1 MAEIELSGLAV
12 EKEEIAR
19 KELIK
24 LFGKINNLEIS
35 VTMDFD
41 STVTE
46 YLQKRGVSE
55 QYQYTR
61 AGGEV
66 VAGKVLNYPSNGQ
79 LGTCLAINANARMF
93 SNWND
98 EFNLER
104 MHILCHELGHIII
117 YQDRYRQTGQE
128 RFFSLPSSTDE
139 WMDELANDIVD
150 EYIVERNAVQTLLK
164 ECHPDPSPYFV
175 ERLKG
180 LVEILAA
187 HLQSF
192 KAFTAEKVELY
203 RRGAMLPVD
212 FWGYIYLRT
221 RDTLN
226 ALSLAAAIIDA
237 IPSCS
242 SLLEPIE
249 INETYQQLFQN
260 TWTEVEK
267 LLAQFFQENSCKVG
281 IKQASE
287 GFRNLF
293 QLFGM
298 EFHDINGRMVISIKL

>member
-1 MAEIELSGLAV
+1 MVEIKFSVLTV

-19 KELIK
+19 KELVR
-24 LFGKINNLEIS
+24 LFGKIDNLEIN

-41 STVTE
+41 GTVTE
-46 YLQKRGVSE
+46 YLQKRGVNE
-55 QYQYTR
+55 QYQSTR

-66 VAGKVLNYPSNGQ
+66 VASKVLNYPSNGQ

-104 MHILCHELGHIII
+104 MHILCHEMGHIII
-117 YQDRYRQTGQE
+117 NQNRYRQIGHE
-128 RFFSLPSSTDE
+128 RFFSSPNSTDE
-139 WMDELANDIVD
+139 WMDELANDIID

-164 ECHPDPSPYFV
+164 EFHPDPSPYFG

-180 LVEILAA
+180 LVEILAN

-192 KAFTAEKVELY
+192 KTFIAEKTESY
-203 RRGAMLPVD
+203 RRGTILPDD
-212 FWGYIYLRT
+212 FWGSIYLRT

-226 ALSLAAAIIDA
+226 AFSLAAAIIDT

-249 INETYQQLFQN
+249 INETYKELFERA
-260 TWTEVEK
+260 WTEMEK
-267 LLAQFFQENSCKVG
+267 LLAQFFQENSCEVNKR
-281 IKQASE
+281 QASE
-287 GFRNLF
+287 DFRNLF
-293 QLFGM
+293 QLFGI
-298 EFHDINGRMVISIKL
+298 EFHDVDGRMAISIKQ